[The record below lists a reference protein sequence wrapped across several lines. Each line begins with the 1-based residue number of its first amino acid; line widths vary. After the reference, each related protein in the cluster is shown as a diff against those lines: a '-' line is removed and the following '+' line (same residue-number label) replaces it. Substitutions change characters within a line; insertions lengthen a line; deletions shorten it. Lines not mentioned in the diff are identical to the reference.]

1 MFKFKEA
8 FVMKNKS
15 KKTIKGDNIHFRVT
29 SLQKKQIAQKAEK
42 IGMSIS
48 VFLLHLSEHGKINV
62 IDDNGLTEEVYKLN
76 YKLNQLAKYPAIP
89 VKELQDIISQG
100 IIDIKNKFESEEKK

>member
-1 MFKFKEA
+1 ME
-8 FVMKNKS
+8 NKS
-15 KKTIKGDNIHFRVT
+15 KKTIKDDNIHFRVT
-29 SLQKKQIAQKAEK
+29 SLQKEQIAQKAEK

-48 VFLLHLSEHGKINV
+48 KFLLSLAERGKINV
-62 IDDNGLTEEVYKLN
+62 IDDNGLTKEVYKLN

-89 VKELQDIISQG
+89 VKELQDIVSQG